1 MHILKKLNFDPPT
14 GTDQFVIFPNI
25 YIYIYWLERSPA
37 NHKPTDVLNAYLS
50 ERNLV
55 HYTLL

>member
-14 GTDQFVIFPNI
+14 GTDQFVIFP
-25 YIYIYWLERSPA
+25 WLERSPA